1 MSEPDITQF
10 LRDFRTVTEIAVRTA
25 GSGEGP
31 SVTEVLDE
39 FLGTPVAELAVT
51 TEQVPTHRFVDWDLA
66 AELVAERDP
75 GHRTVGIRVPMHY
88 PGGLR
93 EFSSAH
99 FGRIGTGQ
107 VDYVQ
112 VATGVDSHRS
122 AIACGLRLFRH
133 DGQPVVIFQRR
144 ADQRHGGEDNVV
156 EVVCP
161 DAEVARDILAQLRT
175 LAVDHSVLRRQV
187 ITLGTTGYGSESAEV
202 TFLPRPEVTADEVVL
217 PADTLQ
223 RITDHVVG
231 TADHTEALRQHG
243 QHLKRGLLLYGPPGT
258 GKTHT
263 VRHLISRTPEHTVV
277 LLSGRTLQFIRT
289 ATQMARLLQPAVV
302 VLEDCDLVA
311 EDRGFHGGPHPL
323 LFEVLDAMDGLDGD
337 SDVTFLLTTN
347 RVADLERALAQRPGR
362 VDLAVEVPL
371 PDRAGRIQL
380 LQLYGRHLGLAA
392 EVLAETAERT
402 EGMTASFFKELA
414 RRTVLTATV
423 AGDRADAS
431 HLRAARDEL
440 LSDASRLTRA
450 LLSGDP
456 GDPDDA
462 GTDDPDGSPAQSR
475 ASFGRLPGP
484 GPAPR

>member
-1 MSEPDITQF
+1 MSDPDINQF
-10 LRDFRTVTEIAVRTA
+10 LRDFRTVTELA
-25 GSGEGP
+25 GQAAASGEGA

-39 FLGTPVAELAVT
+39 FLGAPVTGLAVT
-51 TEQVPTHRFVDWDLA
+51 TEQVPAHRFVDWDLA
-66 AELVAERDP
+66 AELVTARDP
-75 GHRTVGIRVPMHY
+75 EHRSVGIRAPMHY

-112 VATGVDSHRS
+112 VATGVDTHRS
-122 AIACGLRLFRH
+122 AIACGLRLFHR
-133 DGQPVVIFQRR
+133 DGHPVVIFQRR
-144 ADQRHGGEDNVV
+144 ADRRHGGEDNVV
-156 EVVCP
+156 EIVCP
-161 DAEVARDILAQLRT
+161 AAGVAEDVLTELRS
-175 LAVDHSVLRRQV
+175 LSVDHSVLRRQV
-187 ITLGTTGYGSESAEV
+187 ITLGTTGYGPESEEV
-202 TFLPRPEVTADEVVL
+202 TFLPRPEVTADQVVL

-231 TADHTEALRQHG
+231 TAAHTNALRQHG

-263 VRHLISRTPEHTVV
+263 VRHLVSQTPEHTVV
-277 LLSGRTLQFIRT
+277 LLSGGTLQFIRT

-337 SDVTFLLTTN
+337 ADVTFLLTTN

-371 PDRAGRIQL
+371 PDRAGRIHL
-380 LQLYGRHLGLAA
+380 LELYGRQLNLAA
-392 EVLAETAERT
+392 DVLTETADLT

-414 RRTVLTATV
+414 RRTVLTAAV
-423 AGDRADAS
+423 AGAVPGPS

-450 LLSGDP
+450 LLVGDAAAGEDGGPDESSGTSS
-456 GDPDDA
+456 GWM
-462 GTDDPDGSPAQSR
+462 
-475 ASFGRLPGP
+475 PGP
-484 GPAPR
+484 GLAPR